1 MLEVLK
7 KVKVNFALLAFL
19 VYMGK
24 MLVIAPTSP
33 KVGIFFAI
41 AAVYAFKMK
50 LQLLEPKDINKN
62 RIEAEKMTV
71 EIQELKKEISKLSIG
86 KAAKPQKYF

>member
-19 VYMGK
+19 AYMIK
-24 MLVIAPTSP
+24 MLFIAPSFP
-33 KVGIFFAI
+33 EVGIFFAVT
-41 AAVYAFKMK
+41 AVYAFKMK
-50 LQLLEPKDINKN
+50 LQLLEPKDLNKN
-62 RIEAEKMTV
+62 KVEAEKMKL

-86 KAAKPQKYF
+86 KVTKPQKYF

>member
-1 MLEVLK
+1 MLEVVK

-19 VYMGK
+19 AYTVK
-24 MLVIAPTSP
+24 MLVIAPTFP
-33 KVGIFFAI
+33 EVGIFFAI

-50 LQLLEPKDINKN
+50 LQLLEPKDLNKN
-62 RIEAEKMTV
+62 KIEAEKMKA

-86 KAAKPQKYF
+86 KVAKPQKYF